1 MKNKTYSL
9 KLKSH
14 SNKKRLLEAL
24 EELKNIYPFKL
35 KAEDIY
41 IEKTKEKGS
50 YLVYIGKVEK
60 QKKRKLIKTLF
71 ISLMLI
77 FVIILTLI
85 IANRIVENQNKEKLA
100 EQEIENQNIKKIEA
114 ERALKEELKIKKE
127 QYKEILNAEYYPVY
141 PILEELYKCLIGKT
155 TIENISISN
164 DTFFVEVRTED
175 CVKVLRKFEESNNFT
190 LVKMNKTTIVDNNEI
205 VTFSGKYQNSK
216 EYPLD
221 TLSIEEKI
229 RFYDEKIK
237 EAQTNNENEKDISIS
252 TYIEK
257 IKYVL
262 KTNLCKEEYIQT
274 KGNLKDIEV
283 ECFFTAS
290 STNLLNFIKQIQE
303 IDNPRFWIK
312 EIRINNKAKSIQVI
326 VSFASGIEVKADELE
341 LLEGSKI
348 SIEPNDLSKLFN
360 KSSAIAKT
368 NTEIEKKQDLN
379 ISKKIEQIKLLYVG
393 KATINNEIKV
403 VVKDE
408 QMNSLYKLIQVT
420 DEIEENCFFIENEK
434 MIAKI
439 NNKYYEV
446 IK

>member
-24 EELKNIYPFKL
+24 DELKNIYPFKL

-127 QYKEILNAEYYPVY
+127 QYEEILNAEYYPVY

-155 TIENISISN
+155 TIENISIAN
-164 DTFFVEVRTED
+164 DTFFVEVKTED

-216 EYPLD
+216 EYPID
-221 TLSIEEKI
+221 TLSVEEKI
-229 RFYDEKIK
+229 RFYDEKIEK
-237 EAQTNNENEKDISIS
+237 VKINSENEKDITIS

-312 EIRINNKAKSIQVI
+312 EIRINNKANSIQVI
-326 VSFASGIEVKADELE
+326 VSFASGIEVKADEQE
-341 LLEGSKI
+341 LLEASNI
-348 SIEPNDLSKLFN
+348 SITPNDLSKLFN
-360 KSSAIAKT
+360 NSTVVAKNT
-368 NTEIEKKQDLN
+368 TEIKKKQNLN
-379 ISKKIEQIKLLYVG
+379 VLKKLEQNKLLYVG
-393 KATINNEIKV
+393 KATINKEIKV

-408 QMNSLYKLIQVT
+408 QMNSLYKLMQVT
-420 DEIEENCFFIENEK
+420 DEIDENCFFIENEK

>member
-24 EELKNIYPFKL
+24 DELKNIYPFKL
-35 KAEDIY
+35 KPEDIF
-41 IEKTKEKGS
+41 IEKTNERGC

-60 QKKRKLIKTLF
+60 QKKRKLIKNLFMSFVFLTVVVITL
-71 ISLMLI
+71 M
-77 FVIILTLI
+77 
-85 IANRIVENQNKEKLA
+85 IANRIVENENKEKLA
-100 EQEIENQNIKKIEA
+100 KQEIENQNIKKIEA
-114 ERALKEELKIKKE
+114 EKALKDELKIKKE
-127 QYKEILNAEYYPVY
+127 QYEEILNAEYYPVY

-155 TIENISISN
+155 TIENISIAN
-164 DTFFVEVRTED
+164 DTFFVEVKTED
-175 CVKVLRKFEESNNFT
+175 CVKILRKFEESNSFT

-205 VTFSGKYQNSK
+205 VTFSGKYQQSK
-216 EYPLD
+216 EYPQE
-221 TLSIEEKI
+221 TLPIEDKI
-229 RFYDEKIK
+229 SFYDDKIEKSKINSEK
-237 EAQTNNENEKDISIS
+237 EKDITIS

-257 IKYVL
+257 IRYVL
-262 KTNLCKEEYIQT
+262 KINSCKEEYIQT
-274 KGNLKDIEV
+274 KGNLKDVEV

-290 STNLLNFIKQIQE
+290 SINLLNFIKQIQE
-303 IDNPRFWIK
+303 VDNPRFWIK
-312 EIRINNKAKSIQVI
+312 EIRINNKANSIQVI
-326 VSFASGIEVKADELE
+326 VSFASGIEVKVDELE
-341 LLEGSKI
+341 LLEVANI

-360 KSSAIAKT
+360 KSTVVVKT

-379 ISKKIEQIKLLYVG
+379 ISKRIEQIKLLYVG

-408 QMNSLYKLIQVT
+408 QMNSLYKLMQVT
-420 DEIEENCFFIENEK
+420 DEIDENCFFQENEK

>member
-71 ISLMLI
+71 ISLVFI

-127 QYKEILNAEYYPVY
+127 QYEEILNAEYYPVY

-205 VTFSGKYQNSK
+205 VTLSGKYQNSK

-237 EAQTNNENEKDISIS
+237 EAKTNNENEKDISIS

-312 EIRINNKAKSIQVI
+312 EIRINNKANSIQVI
-326 VSFASGIEVKADELE
+326 VSFASGIEVKVDELE
-341 LLEGSKI
+341 LLEVANRA
-348 SIEPNDLSKLFN
+348 IEPNDLSKLFN
-360 KSSAIAKT
+360 KSTVVAKT
-368 NTEIEKKQDLN
+368 NTDIEKKQDLN
-379 ISKKIEQIKLLYVG
+379 ISKRIEQIKLLYVG